1 VVAAWFVV
9 GDGQSTRE
17 LPLSLLGGTL
27 LLMGALAIAAIII
40 IYIGRWTKRPKTT
53 THDDLTYYRLLY
65 EQGEFS
71 REEYERIR
79 AKLGQRLRKEL
90 DLPEPAGEA
99 PPGPPPPDAQPDPSI
114 RAGKPEFPPAPPA
127 PPAEPPP
134 G

>member
-9 GDGQSTRE
+9 GEAHVDRE
-17 LPLSLLGGTL
+17 LPLSLLGGAL
-27 LLMGALAIAAIII
+27 LLMAALALAAVII
-40 IYIGRWTKRPKTT
+40 IYIGRWTKRPKST
-53 THDDLTYYRLLY
+53 THDDLAYYRLLY

-90 DLPEPAGEA
+90 DLPAPGEA
-99 PPGPPPPDAQPDPSI
+99 PGPPAPEAQPDISV
-114 RAGKPEFPPAPPA
+114 RAGKPEFPQGPPA

-134 G
+134 A